1 MRFFTTGL
9 HKKHIL
15 CIFKRIMLSYSELK
29 PGTTF
34 IVDGEPYQVLEYNF
48 LRMQQRKPVAQTKIK
63 NLKTGK
69 IVQRMF
75 HQNESF
81 PEANIEKQKAVFLY
95 TNRGE
100 YWFHKPGNPKERF
113 MLKETIIG
121 EAGHFLVPNTEI
133 MTDVF
138 EGEIINI
145 EIPIKMDFKVKEAP
159 PGIKG
164 DSATGGA
171 KEIIIETGYKL
182 KTPLFINEGD
192 IIRINTQTGA
202 YVERV
207 EKR

>member
-1 MRFFTTGL
+1 
-9 HKKHIL
+9 
-15 CIFKRIMLSYSELK
+15 MLSYSELK

-145 EIPIKMDFKVKEAP
+145 EIPIKTDFKVKEAP

-182 KTPLFINEGD
+182 NAPLFINEGD